1 MKLNNI
7 SNTSVSIGLEIFAT
21 VTSRSAELEIYY
33 KPFRRLSLVLFH
45 NNCLR
50 SVKQYEQ
57 NYYCGTCY
65 FLNGDNYANS
75 EHALTICSQYK
86 EGNEWK
92 YDKKIRVGINQT
104 LNDTNTTFKSSSYKW
119 RVYLKPY
126 AAWQTG
132 CNGEGYIWYDM

>member
-1 MKLNNI
+1 MNKYLKKFSSVLLFTMII
-7 SNTSVSIGLEIFAT
+7 SSIFSICVLASTPPAESKWAFITSSQSKAYSGEVNGT
-21 VTSRSAELEIYY
+21 Y
-33 KPFRRLSLVLFH
+33 KVF
-45 NNCLR
+45 
-50 SVKQYEQ
+50 
-57 NYYCGTCY
+57 G
-65 FLNGDNYANS
+65 GDNYANS